1 MTRGVLLLAAALLAS
16 GDLRAQTG
24 GTVVIDTA
32 LERRTRELASELRCP
47 VCQGLS
53 IADSPSELAQ
63 EMRAVVKDQLAAG
76 KTPPEIKGYFVEKYG
91 EWALLSPKPA
101 GLNLLVYLLPLA
113 LVVGGGWFVWRF
125 VRRHTAGSAS
135 VL

>member
-1 MTRGVLLLAAALLAS
+1 MRRALLWLGAALLLGDPAS
-16 GDLRAQTG
+16 AQVP
-24 GTVVIDTA
+24 GTVAIDTA

-76 KTPPEIKGYFVEKYG
+76 KTPDEIKTYFVDKYG
-91 EWALLSPKPA
+91 EWALLSPKPI
-101 GLNLLVYLLPLA
+101 GLNLLVYVLPLMM
-113 LVVGGGWFVWRF
+113 VVGGGWFVWRF
-125 VRRHTAGSAS
+125 VRRHSGGSPAG
-135 VL
+135 V